1 MNLYKSLFEA
11 PIAAMDP
18 EDEPRPKPT
27 KTKPKDDPFDFLND
41 LDNIGGKS
49 NKNLPSGPIDAQGDT
64 PSSDRGTSGGP
75 DIRRASGDTTRSRM
89 AGRSA
94 SDQMRDMLGRIDMN
108 QNDEIDDAEAARR
121 AGLGGAERPQSRIG
135 GAERPEQLRIGGAER
150 PQPGQRFEVD
160 RVRPADVPMV
170 LNNQLRTAGEQ
181 MPEWHTINNLPG
193 YMQRAIRGMGRQMF
207 GMMTRTPLE
216 QIMTIAN
223 VDGQGPNTDAEMRAV
238 ANWLM
243 QNGEDLG
250 PVRID
255 HGRAIPGYEPDVH
268 EFTAMGLRFH
278 VVRDQ
283 MGQYIYAY
291 PEQDARTP
299 GAQGRLPGGG
309 GNNTP
314 RLNRE
319 SRMINNIK
327 TPVAES
333 VQKYLAES
341 LEIHKARTL
350 IENKILE
357 DLNEGLLNESTLAK
371 LIGNEPGAKPLIRW
385 MHDRH
390 KLANTAEWHRH
401 PFKTEIARTEFKA
414 HPDHFLVIV
423 ASNGVAAMKPN
434 LEWFQ
439 DKGGEDEWGKSVKG
453 NNSMPYHIIAFK
465 RDQQVDPALLRSPKD
480 VEPHADPSVMQ
491 ARMGMIQKHDPRNPD
506 NVFERLWPQIGQ
518 PQYIYT
524 TSGVKT
530 GLGRGAYK
538 TRKFVGSYGEPPEI
552 RGDYGMGVDRAKYAN
567 KAAIQK
573 KVGDR
578 YKLAPLPGSA
588 ASDLSPVDNM
598 PTQRGG
604 SQLAQFKNT
613 IQRIVKPLFIRIGN
627 EALADARAESRDAAE
642 AGEDD
647 RAARY
652 AGVAANIKSML
663 VKLDTQ
669 GDIALTGDNNPVS
682 RLIDA
687 SIRAAAEIEG
697 MPEMTYLK
705 MLNTEPGAAKFSSL
719 MTALKSNIFKVV
731 R

>member
-18 EDEPRPKPT
+18 EDEPQRPKPT
-27 KTKPKDDPFDFLND
+27 KNKPKDDPFDFLND
-41 LDNIGGKS
+41 LGDIGGVS
-49 NKNLPSGPIDAQGDT
+49 KNVPSGPVDSQGET
-64 PSSDRGTSGGP
+64 PNQDRGATGGP
-75 DIRRASGDTTRSRM
+75 EMPRASGDTTRSRM

-108 QNDEIDDAEAARR
+108 QDDEIDDAEAARR
-121 AGLGGAERPQSRIG
+121 AGLGGAERPALG
-135 GAERPEQLRIGGAER
+135 GAERPQLRLGGAER
-150 PQPGQRFEVD
+150 PQPGQRYEID

-170 LNNQLRTAGEQ
+170 LNNQLRAAGQQ

-193 YMQRAIRGMGRQMF
+193 YMARAIRGMGRQMF

-223 VDGQGPNTDAEMRAV
+223 VDGQGPNTAAEMRAV

-250 PVRID
+250 PVQID
-255 HGRAIPGYEPDVH
+255 HGRAIPGYEPEVR
-268 EFTAMGLRFH
+268 EYSAMGLRFH
-278 VVRDQ
+278 VVRDP

-299 GAQGRLPGGG
+299 GAQDRLPGAGG
-309 GNNTP
+309 GNNNP

-327 TPVAES
+327 TPVTES

-341 LEIHKARTL
+341 LKLHKARTL

-371 LIGNEPGAKPLIRW
+371 LIGNEPGGKYLVRW

-390 KLANTAEWHRH
+390 RLANTAEWHRH
-401 PFKTEIARTEFKA
+401 PFKTEVARTLFKA
-414 HPDHFLVIV
+414 HPDHFLIVV

-439 DKGGEDEWGKSVKG
+439 DKGGEDEWGKSIKG
-453 NNSMPYHIIAFK
+453 TNDMPYHVIAFQ

-491 ARMGMIQKHDPRNPD
+491 ARMGMIVKPDTRNPD
-506 NVFERLWPQIGQ
+506 NVFERLWPIIGQ

-538 TRKFVGSYGEPPEI
+538 TRKFVGGYGEPPVI
-552 RGDYGMGVDRAKYAN
+552 RGEYGSGIDRAKIASR
-567 KAAIQK
+567 AEIK
-573 KVGDR
+573 KQGGDR
-578 YKLAPLPGSA
+578 YKWAPLPGSNGSYLDPA
-588 ASDLSPVDNM
+588 DNAPVRITNQ
-598 PTQRGG
+598 TQHLR
-604 SQLAQFKNT
+604 NT
-613 IQRIVKPLFIRIGN
+613 LQRIVKKLFTRIGN
-627 EALADARAESRDAAE
+627 EALADARAEARDAAE
-642 AGEDD
+642 NGADD
-647 RAARY
+647 RAEKY
-652 AGVAANIKSML
+652 FAASASIKRL
-663 VKLDTQ
+663 LIKLDTA
-669 GDIALTGDNNPVS
+669 GDVELTGNNNPIS
-682 RLIDA
+682 RLINA
-687 SIRAAAEIEG
+687 SITSAAEMEG
-697 MPEMTYLK
+697 MPEFEYLK

-719 MTALKSNIFKVV
+719 MSALKSNLFKVV
-731 R
+731 M